1 MTFSFSGMQE
11 SFWHI
16 ASFNTTEQDEFT
28 KSMSFEDELG
38 RAVTQFPDGL
48 DKCYFYKHSDTQS
61 VFYIP
66 PELIGVVPLLGKY
79 SRHIALLVNE
89 PDLHDCVQ
97 LVL

>member
-48 DKCYFYKHSDTQS
+48 DKRYFYKHSDTQS

-66 PELIGVVPLLGKY
+66 PELIGGRFTKIKIHLIIRWTTEISNSTITVY
-79 SRHIALLVNE
+79 SK
-89 PDLHDCVQ
+89 
-97 LVL
+97 